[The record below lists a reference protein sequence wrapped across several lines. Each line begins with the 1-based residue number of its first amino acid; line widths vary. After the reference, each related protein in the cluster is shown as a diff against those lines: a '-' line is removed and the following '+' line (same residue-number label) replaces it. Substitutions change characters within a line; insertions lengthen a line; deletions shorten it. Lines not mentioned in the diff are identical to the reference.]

1 MCADSFSLCACVCV
15 DVEFESDFLYSFR
28 DFTTPADLF
37 ECLTQRFHS
46 VGPMTHPDTYAI
58 VRKRY
63 VVFSST
69 PQPRGT
75 RTTAHT
81 HVKTSV

>member
-1 MCADSFSLCACVCV
+1 VRACV

-63 VVFSST
+63 VV
-69 PQPRGT
+69 QPLSLSASR
-75 RTTAHT
+75 HT
-81 HVKTSV
+81 HHRTCS

>member
-1 MCADSFSLCACVCV
+1 MCACVRA
-15 DVEFESDFLYSFR
+15 DVEFESDFLYSYR

-63 VVFSST
+63 VAFGSTFSL
-69 PQPRGT
+69 G
-75 RTTAHT
+75 RTHAHAHHRT
-81 HVKTSV
+81 HM